1 MEEFDQSGRKITN
14 EPARDR
20 GANIGLLGLSAAFA
34 VMLVLG
40 WFFWSTTA
48 NQTAST
54 DNNAPSLTTGA
65 ATSSPNNS
73 EHHAACIS
81 LNSDEPC

>member
-1 MEEFDQSGRKITN
+1 MQEFEQGGRKVAN
-14 EPARDR
+14 KPDRDR
-20 GANIGLLGLSAAFA
+20 GASIGLLALAAAFA

-40 WFFWSTTA
+40 WFFWSTTV

-54 DNNAPSLTTGA
+54 ANNAPSLTTGA

-73 EHHAACIS
+73 GTTPPAS
-81 LNSDEPC
+81 R

>member
-1 MEEFDQSGRKITN
+1 MQEFDRNGRKVTN
-14 EPARDR
+14 EPARNR
-20 GANIGLLGLSAAFA
+20 GAGMGLLALAAVCAVALALGL
-34 VMLVLG
+34 
-40 WFFWSTTA
+40 FFWSTMA

-73 EHHAACIS
+73 GTTPPAS
-81 LNSDEPC
+81 R

>member
-1 MEEFDQSGRKITN
+1 MQEFEQGGRKVAN
-14 EPARDR
+14 EPVRDR
-20 GANIGLLGLSAAFA
+20 GASMGLLGLAAAFA
-34 VMLVLG
+34 VVLALG
-40 WFFWSTTA
+40 LFFWSTTA

-73 EHHAACIS
+73 GTTPPAS
-81 LNSDEPC
+81 R

>member
-1 MEEFDQSGRKITN
+1 MQEFDRNGRKVGH
-14 EPARDR
+14 EPVRYR
-20 GANIGLLGLSAAFA
+20 GANMGLLALTAAIA
-34 VMLVLG
+34 VMVALG
-40 WFFWSTTA
+40 LFFWSTTA

-73 EHHAACIS
+73 GTTPPVS
-81 LNSDEPC
+81 R